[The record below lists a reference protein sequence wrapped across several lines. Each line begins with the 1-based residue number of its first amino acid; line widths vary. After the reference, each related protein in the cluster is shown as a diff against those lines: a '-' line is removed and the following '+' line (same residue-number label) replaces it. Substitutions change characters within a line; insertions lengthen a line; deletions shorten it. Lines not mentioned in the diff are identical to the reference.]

1 MPRARSTRSATKPG
15 QLRLLGVPQRPK
27 RKATRHG
34 GPREGAGRKPKNGK
48 TAGVSHL
55 QRPKQSRHVP
65 LHITIRLCDGLPSMR
80 RRRGYKLAQRAMAL
94 ANRFEEA
101 RLCHLSI
108 QRNHLHLIIE
118 ADDQAALT
126 RAMRSFGVS
135 LAKNVKHELRR
146 PGRMRIFADRY
157 HIEKLTTPAQ
167 VRNALAYVLGNWRK
181 HGEDRDIPGPPPR
194 MDRYSVARTSRAGIR
209 GHRRRS
215 SASTRCPSR
224 KTVRYRSGS
233 RRRTC
238 CVRAGNATGSS
249 RRGTGRGRGDADAGV
264 RAPVP
269 ACGHDSRKPPRE
281 LDPDPVSGRPTTRD
295 ESSSCRFPA

>member
-194 MDRYSVARTSRAGIR
+194 MDRYSSGPYFTGWDTGPPPQVIRFDALPFPEDGPLPIRFPTSYLLRQGWQRHGLISPW
-209 GHRRRS
+209 HR
-215 SASTRCPSR
+215 P
-224 KTVRYRSGS
+224 GS
-233 RRRTC
+233 RRR
-238 CVRAGNATGSS
+238 
-249 RRGTGRGRGDADAGV
+249 
-264 RAPVP
+264 
-269 ACGHDSRKPPRE
+269 
-281 LDPDPVSGRPTTRD
+281 
-295 ESSSCRFPA
+295 